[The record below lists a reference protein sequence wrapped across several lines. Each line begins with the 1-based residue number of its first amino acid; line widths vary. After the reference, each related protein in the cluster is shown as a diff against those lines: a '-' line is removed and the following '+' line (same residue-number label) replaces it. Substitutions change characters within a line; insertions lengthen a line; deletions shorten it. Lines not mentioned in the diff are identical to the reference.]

1 LGAAR
6 SSLLLPPTSIFAVFS
21 LGLQQRVANGM
32 SKQNKIGGQ
41 QHQPSASN
49 FDDVP
54 VGGGISSFHAGGV
67 VAPVFRRSEPSLSV
81 PRSEP
86 RDTTGNDEPRARP
99 FLRKG
104 TGRLG
109 TSVSLFGQGSK
120 IEESQMDATM
130 TATTPAPKQREGN
143 GYSDLHQSQSQS
155 RKLKLRPEESSQSR
169 EREDH
174 GSWTA
179 SSEHGVEAAEDV
191 RRAHT
196 RLNLQRPISAVPSGA
211 SAASFAS
218 RAANASGDRPVTAPS
233 RRSDAGMAPSADMDN
248 LDGGFTGLSHVSVS
262 APLQSDGALH
272 SMNNVKLAQMTKE
285 NATLRAELAAMRA
298 SELQLRDR
306 FQEEVDNAVMQKTKQ
321 KDAEINK
328 LREALRVSER
338 QVKASLKH
346 NTAKKERDE
355 VQALQHTI
363 SKLKQDL
370 TARYVA
376 QL

>member
-1 LGAAR
+1 
-6 SSLLLPPTSIFAVFS
+6 
-21 LGLQQRVANGM
+21 
-32 SKQNKIGGQ
+32 
-41 QHQPSASN
+41 
-49 FDDVP
+49 
-54 VGGGISSFHAGGV
+54 
-67 VAPVFRRSEPSLSV
+67 
-81 PRSEP
+81 
-86 RDTTGNDEPRARP
+86 
-99 FLRKG
+99 
-104 TGRLG
+104 
-109 TSVSLFGQGSK
+109 
-120 IEESQMDATM
+120 MDATM
-130 TATTPAPKQREGN
+130 TATTPAPEQREGS
-143 GYSDLHQSQSQS
+143 GYSDLHQS
-155 RKLKLRPEESSQSR
+155 RKLNVRPEESSQSR

-179 SSEHGVEAAEDV
+179 SSEHGDEAAEDV

-196 RLNLQRPISAVPSGA
+196 RLNLQRPSSAIPSGA

-233 RRSDAGMAPSADMDN
+233 RRFDAGLAPNSDMDN
-248 LDGGFTGLSHVSVS
+248 QDGGHTGLSQVSVP
-262 APLQSDGALH
+262 APLQSESAVH

-346 NTAKKERDE
+346 NTANKERDE
-355 VQALQHTI
+355 VQVLQQTI

-370 TARYVA
+370 TARYLVQMQRA
-376 QL
+376 TFR

>member
-1 LGAAR
+1 
-6 SSLLLPPTSIFAVFS
+6 
-21 LGLQQRVANGM
+21 M

-49 FDDVP
+49 FDDLP
-54 VGGGISSFHAGGV
+54 VGGGLSNFHAGGV
-67 VAPVFRRSEPSLSV
+67 VAPVFRSSQSSLSV

-86 RDTTGNDEPRARP
+86 RDAAGSEEPRARP

-130 TATTPAPKQREGN
+130 TGTTPAPKQREN
-143 GYSDLHQSQSQS
+143 SSYSDLHQS
-155 RKLKLRPEESSQSR
+155 RKLKLRPEDSATNRNVDDYSS
-169 EREDH
+169 
-174 GSWTA
+174 WA
-179 SSEHGVEAAEDV
+179 ISSEHGEEAAEDV
-191 RRAHT
+191 RRAHS
-196 RLNLQRPISAVPSGA
+196 RLNLNRPS
-211 SAASFAS
+211 SAAPAS
-218 RAANASGDRPVTAPS
+218 TSTVTSRVSNVSGDRPITAPS
-233 RRSDAGMAPSADMDN
+233 RRSDSSMLPSADADHSE
-248 LDGGFTGLSHVSVS
+248 GGFPGLSQQAS
-262 APLQSDGALH
+262 ASALFQSDGAVH

-285 NATLRAELAAMRA
+285 NATLRAELAAMRS

-306 FQEEVDNAVMQKTKQ
+306 FQEEVDNAVAQKTKQ

-355 VQALQHTI
+355 VQVLQQTI
-363 SKLKQDL
+363 SRLKQDL
-370 TARYVA
+370 TAR
-376 QL
+376 

>member
-1 LGAAR
+1 
-6 SSLLLPPTSIFAVFS
+6 
-21 LGLQQRVANGM
+21 
-32 SKQNKIGGQ
+32 
-41 QHQPSASN
+41 
-49 FDDVP
+49 
-54 VGGGISSFHAGGV
+54 
-67 VAPVFRRSEPSLSV
+67 
-81 PRSEP
+81 
-86 RDTTGNDEPRARP
+86 
-99 FLRKG
+99 
-104 TGRLG
+104 
-109 TSVSLFGQGSK
+109 
-120 IEESQMDATM
+120 MDATM
-130 TATTPAPKQREGN
+130 TATTPAPKQREGS
-143 GYSDLHQSQSQS
+143 GYSDLHQS

-179 SSEHGVEAAEDV
+179 SSEHGDEAAEDV

-196 RLNLQRPISAVPSGA
+196 RLNLQRPSSAVPSGA

-233 RRSDAGMAPSADMDN
+233 RRFDAGLAHSDMDN
-248 LDGGFTGLSHVSVS
+248 QDGGHAGLSQVSVP
-262 APLQSDGALH
+262 APLQSESAVH

-355 VQALQHTI
+355 VQVLQQTI

-370 TARYVA
+370 TARYLVHMQRA
-376 QL
+376 TFR